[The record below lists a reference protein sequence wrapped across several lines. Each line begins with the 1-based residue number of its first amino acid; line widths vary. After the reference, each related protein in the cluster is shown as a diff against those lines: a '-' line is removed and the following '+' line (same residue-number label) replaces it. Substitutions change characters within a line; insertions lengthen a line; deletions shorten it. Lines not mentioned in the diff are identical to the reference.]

1 MSPDV
6 TIGDNAYQIGKLPAM
21 TQFHVV
27 RRIGPVLA
35 TMGVSITE
43 MAAAGKSMN
52 DEADML
58 TIMGTVSDVV
68 AKMSNDDVEY
78 VIYACLAVVRRRVPV
93 PGGND
98 RYMNVL
104 TGRSFQFQ
112 DIDMTVMMRLT
123 VEVLRENLGGFFPM
137 PTGGAST
144 AQG

>member
-1 MSPDV
+1 MSNPEV
-6 TIGDNAYQIGKLPAM
+6 TIGDSVYQIGKLPAM

-43 MAAAGKSMN
+43 MATKGKSLN
-52 DEADML
+52 DEVDML
-58 TIMGTVSDVV
+58 SIMGTVSEVV

-78 VIYACLAVVRRRVPV
+78 VIYACLAVVRRQQ
-93 PGGND
+93 GE
-98 RYMNVL
+98 RYMNVM
-104 TGRSFQFQ
+104 TGKNFQFQ

-123 VEVLRENLGGFFPM
+123 VEVLKENLGGFFPM